1 MSEHLAAW
9 TAGTPCWVDL
19 TAPDPEAADAFYTAL
34 FGWQVEV
41 GDEEFGHY
49 RIAHLGGRRVAG
61 IGSPQPDQPMPAA
74 WTTYLA
80 SDDADATAAA
90 ITAAGGTV
98 LFPPTDIAAEG
109 RMFLAADP
117 TGAVFGVWQS
127 GNHTGSELANE
138 PGAFTWNECM
148 SVDFEAAKSFYS
160 SVFDVGWFDMS
171 GEGFSYASALVDG
184 RPVGGVGALPPD
196 RPEGMSSHWM
206 AYFKVAD
213 ADASAAKVTE
223 LGGDV
228 QREPWDT
235 PFGRMVVVSDDQ
247 GAAFSLM
254 ADTAESIA
262 NAAAQGSGS

>member
-1 MSEHLAAW
+1 MSEQIAAW

-98 LFPPTDIAAEG
+98 LFPPTDIAVEG
-109 RMFLAADP
+109 RRFLAADP

-148 SVDFEAAKSFYS
+148 SHDFEAARTFYGR
-160 SVFDVGWFDMS
+160 VFGLGWQDLS
-171 GEGFSYASALVDG
+171 GDGFSYATALVDD
-184 RPVGGVGALPPD
+184 RPVAGVGGLPAEASALP
-196 RPEGMSSHWM
+196 SHWM
-206 AYFKVAD
+206 GYFKVEDCA
-213 ADASAAKVTE
+213 ASAAKVVE
-223 LGGDV
+223 LGGAV

-235 PFGRMVVVSDDQ
+235 PFGTMTIVADDQ
-247 GAAFSLM
+247 GAGFSLM
-254 ADTAESIA
+254 ADNEQSIA
-262 NAAAQGSGS
+262 NASAQQQQD